1 MEPKPQYNATPVPRD
16 MGDSHTA
23 SDRAVIIGPP
33 RAVPLVLP
41 LDWAQAV
48 TRQQQL
54 LNECAAGDVVRVCL
68 FRDDRGR
75 VRVEPSA

>member
-1 MEPKPQYNATPVPRD
+1 MTEPKPADQYQ
-16 MGDSHTA
+16 A
-23 SDRAVIIGPP
+23 SAEQVRP

-54 LNECAAGDVVRVCL
+54 LNECEGGVVRVCL
-68 FRDDRGR
+68 FRDERGL
-75 VRVEPSA
+75 VRVQTD

>member
-1 MEPKPQYNATPVPRD
+1 MALKPNYNATPIPQD

-23 SDRAVIIGPP
+23 SNRAVIIGQA

-54 LNECAAGDVVRVCL
+54 LNECEDGGVVRVCL
-68 FRDDRGR
+68 FRDERGLVR
-75 VRVEPSA
+75 VRPD